1 MKKLIVESLK
11 KILREK
17 NINLKDEEILNLIEI
32 PPSIEMGDYSFPCF
46 SLASKLKQ
54 NPNQIALDIKKK
66 IGKNYFKDVQVM
78 GGYVNFFIDRE
89 KFTKNLVLEILK
101 KKSNFGKS
109 EKSEKEKIVIEFSQ
123 PNTHKAFHVG
133 HIRGTSLGES
143 VSRILEFCGNKVVR
157 VNYSGDTGMHVAK
170 WIWCYR
176 KYHSNHKFN
185 AVSSKTSKEKLK
197 NDESWISEIYVD
209 AVRRLGENEDLQKE
223 VDEINKKLES
233 KKDKKLNDLWKKTR
247 KISIDSWKKIYKEL
261 DTKFDSY
268 FFESE
273 VERRAKEISHELLKK
288 GIAVKDDG
296 AVIVNLKEYNL
307 GVWILLR
314 SDDTV
319 LYSAKDLALA
329 EKKIKKYNAGEYL
342 IFVAEEQNLHF
353 QQLLKTLDLMGI
365 KKKYYFETF
374 GMVRL
379 PEGKMSS
386 RTGDNILY
394 SSFMKEITDYAKNEI
409 KKRGEKIS
417 RKELEK
423 RALII
428 SVASVKYSML
438 KQSANKNIIFNKE
451 EALNFEGDTGAY
463 ILYSYARASSIMHKA
478 SSNKIQTRAKSIAKK
493 VKSKKS
499 KISFTNLEDK
509 EINLVKI
516 MSQFPETVLDS
527 GKNTNPSTI
536 ANYTYHLAQKFNEFY
551 HSCPVIGSEKESL
564 RIELV
569 KSFIQVMENSMNLL
583 GIKYLDRM

>member
-1 MKKLIVESLK
+1 MKKLVVESLK
-11 KILREK
+11 KILK
-17 NINLKDEEILNLIEI
+17 GKKINLKDNEIFNLIEI

-46 SLASKLKQ
+46 SLASKLKK
-54 NPNQIALDIKKK
+54 NPYQIALELKEK
-66 IGKNYFKDVQVM
+66 IGSKNNFKDVQVS
-78 GGYVNFFIDRE
+78 GGYINFFIDRK
-89 KFTKNLVLEILK
+89 KFANNLISEILRK
-101 KKSNFGKS
+101 KKNFGKPA
-109 EKSEKEKIVIEFSQ
+109 KSKKEKIIIEFSQ

-170 WIWCYR
+170 WIWCYK
-176 KYHSNHKFN
+176 KYH
-185 AVSSKTSKEKLK
+185 SKEKLR
-197 NDESWISEIYVD
+197 NDESWISGIYVD
-209 AVRRLGENEDLQKE
+209 AVKRLGENEDLQKE

-261 DTKFDSY
+261 NTKFDSY

-273 VERRAKEISHELLKK
+273 VEKGAKEISHELLKK
-288 GIAVKDDG
+288 GIAIKDDG
-296 AVIVNLKEYNL
+296 AVIMNLKEYNL

-314 SDDTV
+314 SDGTV

-329 EKKIKKYNAGEYL
+329 KKKIKKYNANEYL

-353 QQLLKTLDLMGI
+353 QQLLKTLELMGI
-365 KKKYYFETF
+365 KKKYSFATF

-394 SSFMKEITDYAKNEI
+394 SNFMKEITDYAKDEI
-409 KKRGEKIS
+409 KKRGEKIP

-428 SVASVKYSML
+428 SIAAIKYSML
-438 KQSANKNIIFNKE
+438 KQSANKNIIFDKT

-463 ILYSYARASSIMHKA
+463 ILYSYARA
-478 SSNKIQTRAKSIAKK
+478 KSIIIKI
-493 VKSKKS
+493 KSKKN
-499 KISFTNLEDK
+499 KTDFGNLEDK
-509 EINLVKI
+509 EINLIKI
-516 MSQFPETVLDS
+516 ISQFPEVVSDS
-527 GKNTNPSTI
+527 RKNVNPSTI

-551 HSCPVIGSEKESL
+551 HACPVINSEKESL
-564 RIELV
+564 RVALV

-583 GIKYLDRM
+583 GIKYLERM